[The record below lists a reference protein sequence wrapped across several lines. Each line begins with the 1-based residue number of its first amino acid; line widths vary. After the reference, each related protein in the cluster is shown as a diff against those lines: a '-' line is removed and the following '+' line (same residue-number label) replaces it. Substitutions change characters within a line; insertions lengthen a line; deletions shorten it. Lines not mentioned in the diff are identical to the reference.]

1 MAILVTNNASAE
13 IALSL
18 TPSDTSI
25 ILAAGQGDEFPSPG
39 ASDYFYVTLVDS
51 SNNIEIVK
59 CTSRSADTLTVV
71 RGQDNTTARSF
82 AVGSLV
88 ELRIV
93 AATFTDLQSE
103 IVPTF
108 PAGTVMLFAQAAAPT
123 GWTQVTTQNNKALR
137 VVSGTGGGTGGTVAF
152 TTAFSN
158 QNVGDTA
165 LSLSQIPGHAHT
177 FSGSTS
183 GVGDHVHS
191 YTIIAA
197 IGGSSY
203 TGGGSGMVSTTTGG
217 AGAHDHGFSGTTST
231 AGSGATHN
239 HALNLAVQYV
249 DIIMASKD

>member
-1 MAILVTNNASAE
+1 MAILVSNNASAE
-13 IALSL
+13 IALSI
-18 TPSDTSI
+18 TASDTTI
-25 ILAAGQGDEFPSPG
+25 ILAAGQGVEFPSPG

-51 SNNIEIVK
+51 SNNLEIVK

-71 RGQDNTTARSF
+71 RGQDNTTARAF
-82 AVGSLV
+82 PAGSLV

-103 IVPTF
+103 IVPSF
-108 PAGTVMLFAQAAAPT
+108 PAGTVMLFAQATAPT
-123 GWTQVTTQNNKALR
+123 GWTQITTQNNKALR

-165 LSLSQIPGHAHT
+165 LTSAQIPSHAHT

-183 GVGDHVHS
+183 GVGDHVHT
-191 YTIIAA
+191 YTVIAA
-197 IGGSSY
+197 VGGSSY
-203 TGGGSGMVSTTTGG
+203 TGGGAGTVTTTTGG
-217 AGAHDHGFSGTTST
+217 AGAHDHGFSGTTSSV
-231 AGSGATHN
+231 GSGATHT

>member
-25 ILAAGQGDEFPSPG
+25 ILAAGQGVEFPSPG

-103 IVPTF
+103 VSPPF
-108 PAGTVMLFAQAAAPT
+108 PSGTRLLFQQSTAPT
-123 GWTQVTTQNNKALR
+123 GWTKDTTHDNKALR
-137 VVSGTGGGTGGTVAF
+137 VVSGTAGSGGTVAF
-152 TTAFSN
+152 TTAFAS
-158 QNVGDTA
+158 QAAAGTVGNTTLTID
-165 LSLSQIPGHAHT
+165 QIPN
-177 FSGSTS
+177 
-183 GVGDHVHS
+183 HS
-191 YTIIAA
+191 HGLPGYVSID
-197 IGGSSY
+197 
-203 TGGGSGMVSTTTGG
+203 GGGSFGNPAGSSNIYSSTFG
-217 AGAHDHGFSGTTST
+217 AGGGQPHTHSFTGT
-231 AGSGATHN
+231 AI
-239 HALNLAVQYV
+239 NLAVQYV
-249 DIIMASKD
+249 DVIMASKD